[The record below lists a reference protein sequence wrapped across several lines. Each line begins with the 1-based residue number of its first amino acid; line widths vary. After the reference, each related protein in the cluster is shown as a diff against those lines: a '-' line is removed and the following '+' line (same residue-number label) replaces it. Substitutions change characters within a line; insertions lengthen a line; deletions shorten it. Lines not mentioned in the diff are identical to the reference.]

1 MNCAQLLFSVG
12 WVSYPVHIMVDNFR
26 IEQQFENDFCKILN
40 MNEILEHWLVQREVH
55 EFLIKLCPNPY
66 IPIFSY
72 PAIKFLE
79 LSNLGKTMYRN
90 KIYRQNFLSKSI
102 LVWIQD
108 LFTLVNHLFTLII
121 KKKKMSANVSCELR
135 MKLFDSINWKVTLIF
150 SHPSKL
156 FN

>member
-108 LFTLVNHLFTLII
+108 ILVLSFHLFTLII
-121 KKKKMSANVSCELR
+121 KKNKCLPMWVVSWGWN
-135 MKLFDSINWKVTLIF
+135 SLIQ
-150 SHPSKL
+150 STEKWLKSNLNIQSPL
-156 FN
+156 

>member
-79 LSNLGKTMYRN
+79 LSNLGKTMYCN

-108 LFTLVNHLFTLII
+108 LFTLVNHSFTLII
-121 KKKKMSANVSCELR
+121 KKKKCLPMWVVSWGWN
-135 MKLFDSINWKVTLIF
+135 SLIQ
-150 SHPSKL
+150 STEKWLKSNLNIQSPL
-156 FN
+156 

>member
-26 IEQQFENDFCKILN
+26 IEKQFENDFCTILN

-79 LSNLGKTMYRN
+79 LSNLGKTMYHN

-108 LFTLVNHLFTLII
+108 LFTLFISFIH
-121 KKKKMSANVSCELR
+121 SY
-135 MKLFDSINWKVTLIF
+135 
-150 SHPSKL
+150 H
-156 FN
+156 

>member
-40 MNEILEHWLVQREVH
+40 MNKILEHWLVQREVH

-121 KKKKMSANVSCELR
+121 KKKKCLPMWVVSWGWN
-135 MKLFDSINWKVTLIF
+135 SLIQ
-150 SHPSKL
+150 STEKWLKSNLNIQSPL
-156 FN
+156 

>member
-72 PAIKFLE
+72 PAIKFSE

-121 KKKKMSANVSCELR
+121 KKKKCLPMWVVSWGWN
-135 MKLFDSINWKVTLIF
+135 SLIQ
-150 SHPSKL
+150 STEKWLKSNLNIQSPL
-156 FN
+156 

>member
-26 IEQQFENDFCKILN
+26 IENQFENDFCTILN

-108 LFTLVNHLFTLII
+108 LFTLVISFIYSYHEG
-121 KKKKMSANVSCELR
+121 KKNVCQCELWVEDETLWFNQL
-135 MKLFDSINWKVTLIF
+135 KSDWKVT
-150 SHPSKL
+150 
-156 FN
+156 

>member
-26 IEQQFENDFCKILN
+26 IEKQFENDFCTILN

-66 IPIFSY
+66 IPFFSY

-108 LFTLVNHLFTLII
+108 IFTLVISFIYSYH
-121 KKKKMSANVSCELR
+121 
-135 MKLFDSINWKVTLIF
+135 
-150 SHPSKL
+150 
-156 FN
+156 

>member
-40 MNEILEHWLVQREVH
+40 MNEILEHWLVQSEVH
-55 EFLIKLCPNPY
+55 EFLIKLCHNPY

-108 LFTLVNHLFTLII
+108 IFTLVISFIYSYH
-121 KKKKMSANVSCELR
+121 
-135 MKLFDSINWKVTLIF
+135 
-150 SHPSKL
+150 
-156 FN
+156 